1 MARRPAPEWVVRES
15 VARYGLTAPERAVL
29 LCLWDHSDRYG
40 LAFPSHATISRETGF
55 AERTTKAATA
65 VLHRRGFIRREDGR
79 GPEEKAPHD
88 RRAVRWLVE
97 QTPAWVDRLLVQEV
111 H

>member
-1 MARRPAPEWVVRES
+1 MGRRPAPEWVVRES
-15 VARYGLTAPERAVL
+15 VPRYGLSAPERAVL
-29 LCLWDHSDRYG
+29 LCLWDHADRAG
-40 LAFPSHATISRETGF
+40 LTFPSHPTIVRETGF

-79 GPEEKAPHD
+79 TPYEKAPHD
-88 RRAVRWLVE
+88 RKAVRWIVE
-97 QTPAWVDRLLVQEV
+97 PTPVWIDRRLVQEM